1 MDVEDTEEGTI
12 IVEGGEMGCSHWSL
26 SLSGSAV
33 SSTEFTVS
41 GKLMT
46 HTDTGMIIIGI
57 RATDPV
63 TPSALGSMITSL
75 MLDMD
80 SILLDSTSKG
90 DDE

>member
-12 IVEGGEMGCSHWSL
+12 IAEGGEMGCSRWSL

-33 SSTEFTVS
+33 SSMEYTVS
-41 GKLMT
+41 GRLMT
-46 HTDTGMIIIGI
+46 HTDTGTIIIGI

-80 SILLDSTSKG
+80 SILQDSTSEG